1 VSAGETI
8 REFLSFRHAFRKE
21 KDAERIRQAVN
32 KWGRK
37 IGDTGSYEV
46 QSMYNTFLLT
56 MMDEIIINDFFFF
69 SCCNHNQDT
78 LDE

>member
-1 VSAGETI
+1 MSAGETI

-46 QSMYNTFLLT
+46 QSKYNT
-56 MMDEIIINDFFFF
+56 NDG
-69 SCCNHNQDT
+69 
-78 LDE
+78 